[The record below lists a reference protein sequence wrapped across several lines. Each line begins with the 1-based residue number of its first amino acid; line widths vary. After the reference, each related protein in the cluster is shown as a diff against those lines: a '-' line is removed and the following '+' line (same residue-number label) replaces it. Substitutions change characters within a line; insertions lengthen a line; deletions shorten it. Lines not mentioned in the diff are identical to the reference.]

1 MERPA
6 CGTRPLLP
14 PLPPRRILELVR
26 ERFAALRGTGEPPR
40 LLLDV
45 RPYGDTSEQFDG
57 AIELE
62 LSSAPVNHRTF
73 LCGGMVANEGDE
85 GRSMV
90 RAWLIGEPS
99 PLDAAAAA
107 CRDAGAWLRPLLV
120 SARLV
125 DDSLRPAGLVW
136 PAALACLTPGA
147 HRTTRLG
154 GVDFRIP
161 ETEIPPPGALPA
173 AVAWMLSIGFRMND
187 APASGPLPE
196 MFDRP
201 VGSEFAPDRLFVI
214 ENVVEK
220 SIVLVDRLIE
230 GLPPDKPSKPKD
242 ETAGKRPTV
251 PRKRGRPSMEGLD
264 RVAKAV
270 FWYDQAL
277 KSHDEDLRRA
287 LAGGDDSPA
296 AVYAALTEYPLE
308 LDRKSV
314 DRKHLALFPEKA
326 GEKVAV
332 WSFRDYAIDIDK
344 SSFVRYMGEHKK
356 RTRGQ
361 AAAMPGRTVAAEKV
375 EAGKKTTAATMRQ
388 QALERADKSLFKV
401 AQDMAD
407 ESRWVAL
414 TKAMTKAGVDDD
426 VAKELLA
433 SRDDAALTAAGK
445 RIADL
450 MA

>member
-6 CGTRPLLP
+6 CGTLP
-14 PLPPRRILELVR
+14 PLPPRRILENVR
-26 ERFAALRGTGEPPR
+26 DQFAALRGSGPPAR
-40 LLLDV
+40 LLVNFRPHDDQRDHLEGAVGHERGRAPDQHFRILDV
-45 RPYGDTSEQFDG
+45 GT
-57 AIELE
+57 
-62 LSSAPVNHRTF
+62 
-73 LCGGMVANEGDE
+73 VAADD
-85 GRSMV
+85 GRSAVSVWLVAPPATQDALPRVCSAAGV
-90 RAWLIGEPS
+90 R
-99 PLDAAAAA
+99 
-107 CRDAGAWLRPLLV
+107 LRQLLV
-120 SARLV
+120 DHRLV
-125 DDSLRPAGLVW
+125 DEKMSQPGLLWPFALARKYASVFRLACVGDENILVPEAGVPSDGPLAGLH
-136 PAALACLTPGA
+136 AQLAGA
-147 HRTTRLG
+147 
-154 GVDFRIP
+154 
-161 ETEIPPPGALPA
+161 
-173 AVAWMLSIGFRMND
+173 
-187 APASGPLPE
+187 
-196 MFDRP
+196 
-201 VGSEFAPDRLFVI
+201 EFTPDRLFVI
-214 ENVVEK
+214 EDVVET

-230 GLPPDKPSKPKD
+230 GLPPDKPTKPKD
-242 ETAGKRPTV
+242 ETAGKRPKV

-326 GEKVAV
+326 GEKVAA

-361 AAAMPGRTVAAEKV
+361 ASAMPARTVAAEKG
-375 EAGKKTTAATMRQ
+375 EAGKKDTAATIRQ
-388 QALERADKSLFKV
+388 QALERANDALFKV
-401 AQDMAD
+401 TQKKAD
-407 ESRWVAL
+407 ESRWAAL